1 MNFYKD
7 FFLTTFEIA
16 FAIFMIIFGYTI
28 WDNFDKSEYN
38 TAKYYDNIEYYDIY
52 LEDINNNISLLT
64 EENNTE
70 YAKLYLHNISDK
82 NNNTLLTFKINKE
95 NTNLINNTI
104 IKIEDKYYEI
114 NKLNYKEDEI
124 YYYFILENISFNSYE
139 TKEYDIKVLLKEE
152 QYNINNYI
160 DYEFVTYL

>member
-1 MNFYKD
+1 MNFYKE
-7 FFLTTFEIA
+7 FFLITFEIA

-28 WDNFDKSEYN
+28 WDNFDKSKYN

-52 LEDINNNISLLT
+52 LEDTNNNISLLT

-95 NTNLINNTI
+95 NKNLINNTI

-124 YYYFILENISFNSYE
+124 YYYFILEYISFNSYE